1 MGVSMRSVLRL
12 AGVLLA
18 ALALPACSTSSQTSD
33 GSAKLAYAA
42 EAKPAD
48 TDSFFVRGGGPLA
61 GRSISVGNLSDIRLR
76 DREVV
81 LTFDDGPMPGRTESV
96 LKVLDRYRVKATFLM
111 VGRMARSHPA
121 IARRVAARG
130 HSIGTHTDD
139 HANLA
144 GRSFAAATADIEAGR
159 LSVAAATGMRPSTFF
174 RFPYLAST
182 PALRRYLA
190 GRNVVVIDADI
201 DSKDYFRTNAGAIRQ
216 RILSQ
221 LGRKRSGI
229 ILMHDIHARTA
240 AMLPGLLDDLKT
252 RGYKVVHL
260 VPSGRGLGDLVASAP
275 HRSSFGYADSR

>member
-1 MGVSMRSVLRL
+1 MRFVQRL
-12 AGVLLA
+12 AGALLA
-18 ALALPACSTSSQTSD
+18 TLALAACSTSSQTSD
-33 GSAKLAYAA
+33 TAAKLAYAT
-42 EAKPAD
+42 EPAPARAD
-48 TDSFFVRGGGPLA
+48 GFFARGGGPLA
-61 GRSISVGNLSDIRLR
+61 GRTISVGSLSDIRLR
-76 DREVV
+76 DHEVV

-111 VGRMARSHPA
+111 VGRMAKSHPA
-121 IARRVAARG
+121 IARKVAARG

-144 GRSFAAATADIEAGR
+144 SRGFAAATADIEAGR
-159 LSVAAATGMRPSTFF
+159 QNVAAATGMRPSTFF

-201 DSKDYFRTNAGAIRQ
+201 DSKDYFRTNAGGVRQ

-221 LGRKRSGI
+221 LGHKRSGI

-240 AMLPGLLDDLKT
+240 AMLPGLLEDLKI

-260 VPSGRGLGDLVASAP
+260 VPSGGGLGDLVASAP
-275 HRSSFGYADSR
+275 HQSSFGYADSR